1 MNDQSRIL
9 SFEAIENARDYG
21 GYAARDGRRIRSGF
35 LYRTAHHGFATDAD
49 LERLAALE
57 LGVIVDLRRPT
68 ERARAP
74 SRRPERFAATVIS
87 NDLDDEEVDAFH
99 RHLISSDHS
108 VQSMRTFMA
117 DYYRNALFERR
128 HIDLYRRYFLALA
141 EAERP
146 ILIHCAAGKDR
157 TGLLAALTHRL
168 VGVAEDDT
176 MRDFLLTNDHARF
189 ERRAPLFAAF
199 VQDLTGRTPSDAA
212 LHAAMGVEAEYLHI
226 AFDQAGARYGSVD
239 GYIEQALGVDA
250 ALRQRI
256 EARLLA

>member
-1 MNDQSRIL
+1 MTDQSRIL
-9 SFEAIENARDYG
+9 TFDAIENARDYG
-21 GYAARDGRRIRSGF
+21 GYAARGGRTIRSQF

-49 LERLAALE
+49 LERLAALDV
-57 LGVIVDLRRPT
+57 GTVVDLRRPT

-74 SRRPERFAATVIS
+74 SRRPDGFSAVVVS

-99 RHLISSDHS
+99 KHLISSDHS
-108 VQSMRTFMA
+108 VELMRTFMA

-141 EAERP
+141 EADGP

-168 VGVAEDDT
+168 VGVAEADT
-176 MRDFLLTNDHARF
+176 LHDFLLTNDHARF

-199 VQDLTGRTPSDAA
+199 VQDLTGRMPSDAA

-226 AFDQAGARYGSVD
+226 AFDQAEARYGSVD
-239 GYIEQALGVDA
+239 GYLEQALGVDE
-250 ALRQRI
+250 ALRERI
-256 EARLLA
+256 EAKLLT